1 MRTNKMR
8 FKILAGGATMAMALL
23 CSQCMIADNN
33 DDNIKSGASCAVDP
47 SQIYI
52 APSIPQNIEFCGE
65 KLELKNYYMRER
77 FDRELLSFSYF
88 HSSIFL
94 MIKRANRYFP
104 ILEKILKEEGI
115 PDDFKYLA
123 VIESC
128 LDQRALSPTKAA
140 GIWQIM
146 EQTGKEAGLV
156 ITPDVDERY
165 NLEKATRAACRHLK
179 ASYDATGSWTLA
191 AASYNTGRARV
202 MRQIEAQQTR
212 NFFDMQF
219 SEETNRYVYRIL
231 LAKYVLEDPSRV
243 GFYLTQNELYFP
255 VETFAVQVDTAIP
268 NLTEFA
274 KSYGLTLQILK
285 DSNAWMRDNSLKKH
299 PGKTFSINVPKKE
312 CINLPPSQL
321 PVHNQKW
328 IQCVPAHLQNVSS
341 KATK

>member
-1 MRTNKMR
+1 
-8 FKILAGGATMAMALL
+8 
-23 CSQCMIADNN
+23 
-33 DDNIKSGASCAVDP
+33 
-47 SQIYI
+47 
-52 APSIPQNIEFCGE
+52 
-65 KLELKNYYMRER
+65 MRER

-285 DSNAWMRDNSLKKH
+285 DSNAWMRDNSLKRH
-299 PGKTFSINVPKKE
+299 PGKTFTINVPKKE

-328 IQCVPAHLQNVSS
+328 IQCVPAHLQNVG
-341 KATK
+341 TKYTE